1 MAANHSP
8 RTTPLIAAALF
19 LITLI
24 FYTLTLAPSVVTI
37 FDDSLEFQLV
47 AYRLGIAHP
56 TGYPL
61 YTLLGKLF
69 TLLPPGNVAWRVNW
83 LSAICGAATVA
94 LSYPLTLRM
103 AMPRRRDA
111 AFARTPARWPTHV
124 GALLG
129 AMLLAL
135 GPIFWL
141 QATIAEVYALNALFV
156 ALLLLLAVTLPADS
170 PRRVY
175 ALAFVAGLSLAH
187 HRTTL
192 LLLPALAL
200 YLLLTGRAALLRPKT
215 LGLALLA
222 GVLPLLLYLYL
233 PLRGHIG
240 SLDGAYQNTWTG
252 FWQQV
257 TASAY
262 GSTFILGNPFNQA
275 RDFNFY
281 VTLLSDQFYTTVLG
295 LIGLAFL
302 AQFGQRKYLALTGVA
317 FVTYFTFN
325 IFYNVAD
332 IEVFFIP
339 VFLLW
344 AVWSGLGAMFL
355 LATAAAMPHRGWR
368 WGLSAALLALFAL
381 LAGRLLQ
388 TGLPQLQARNTW
400 QAHDTG
406 IDMLRQ
412 PLEPDATV
420 IGILGEMTLLRYF
433 QQTEALRPDV
443 QTLAADAEAE
453 RLAAVESALAEG
465 RAVYLT
471 RPLPGAPERWSLSAV
486 GPLIRVMPQPATDLP
501 PDAIPL
507 AQPVT
512 PEISLAGY
520 TISRAPHTG
529 SGPAP
534 LRLTLYWQ
542 PQQPIPADLKVSAR
556 LLAADGTTL
565 AAVDAVPVHFAYPT
579 PAWRPGEIIADV
591 YDLPLP
597 PDAPPGTL
605 TPLLIWYDPA
615 QNAAEVGRVE
625 LPPVTVD

>member
-1 MAANHSP
+1 MTANHSS
-8 RTTPLIAAALF
+8 RTTLPIAAALF
-19 LITLI
+19 VITLI

-47 AYRLGIAHP
+47 AYQLGIAHP

-69 TLLPPGNVAWRVNW
+69 TLLPLGNVAYRVNW
-83 LSAICGAATVA
+83 LSAVCGAATVA
-94 LSYPLTLRM
+94 LSYLLTLRM
-103 AMPRRRDA
+103 AMPRHRNA
-111 AFARTPARWPTHV
+111 AFARTAARWPAHV
-124 GALLG
+124 GALFG

-156 ALLLLLAVTLPADS
+156 ALLLLLAVALPADS

-200 YLLLTGRAALLRPKT
+200 YLLITGRAVLLRPKT

-222 GVLPLLLYLYL
+222 AALPLLLYLYL
-233 PLRGHIG
+233 PLRGHAG
-240 SLDGAYQNTWTG
+240 SLDGAYQNSWAG

-257 TASAY
+257 TASGY
-262 GSTFILGNPFNQA
+262 GSAFILDNPFNQA
-275 RDFNFY
+275 RDFNYY

-302 AQFGQRKYLALTGVA
+302 VQFGQRKYLALTGVA
-317 FVTYFTFN
+317 FLTYFTFN

-344 AVWSGLGAMFL
+344 SLWSGLGAMFL
-355 LATAAAMPHRGWR
+355 LATAAALPHPGWR

-388 TGLPQLQARNTW
+388 TGLPQIEARNNW

-412 PLEPDATV
+412 PLEPQAAV

-443 QTLAADAEAE
+443 QTIAADAEPE
-453 RLAAVESALAEG
+453 RLAAVDSALAEG

-471 RPLPGAPERWSLSAV
+471 RPLPGAPERWSLGAV
-486 GPLIRVMPQPATDLP
+486 GPLIRVMPRPATTLP
-501 PDAIPL
+501 PDVTPL

-520 TISRAPHTG
+520 AVSRAPHTAD
-529 SGPAP
+529 GPAP
-534 LRLTLYWQ
+534 LRLALYWQ
-542 PQQPIPADLKVSAR
+542 PSQPIAADLKVSAR

-579 PAWRPGEIIADV
+579 PTWRPGEIIADV

-597 PDAPPGTL
+597 PDAPPGPL

-625 LPPVTVD
+625 LPPVAP